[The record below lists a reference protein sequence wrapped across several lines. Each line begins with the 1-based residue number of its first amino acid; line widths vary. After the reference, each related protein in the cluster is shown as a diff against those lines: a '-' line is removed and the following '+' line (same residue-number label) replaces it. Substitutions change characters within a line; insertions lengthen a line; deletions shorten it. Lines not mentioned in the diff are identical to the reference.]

1 MRKEFIVI
9 LVMQLPPSPQI
20 PRFIQRLQWVFNPL
34 QLMETSAKTHGE
46 FFTLRLTTENPLVF
60 ISNTQAIQAI
70 FTTPAEYFDAGRGN
84 KLIQPLVGENSLLL
98 IDGETHQ
105 RQRKLLTPP
114 FHGERMKAYAQIIT
128 HITKEVISNWEIGKL
143 FSVRDSMQEI
153 SLRVILQAVFGLCE
167 GERLTRLQ
175 KLLRS
180 LLELSGSPLR
190 SAVTFF
196 PILQI
201 DLGAWSP
208 WGIFLR
214 QREEIHQ
221 LLYTEIQER
230 RNNFDSS
237 RSDILTLMMS
247 ARDENGE
254 AMTDVE
260 LRDELM
266 TLLFAGHETTASALT
281 WALYWIH
288 HLPSVKEK
296 LLTELNNVD
305 ENTDLNEVSRL
316 PYLTAVCQETLRIY
330 PIAMITLPRMVKTPT
345 TIMGYEFAPGTLLA
359 PCIYLTHRR
368 PDLYPEPEKFKPERF
383 LERQYSQYEYIPF
396 GGGNRRCIGMA
407 FAMFEMKIVLAT
419 VLSNLELSLANH
431 HPVKPIRRGITLA
444 PSGGKWLVATGKR
457 ERVKIAVG
465 V

>member
-1 MRKEFIVI
+1 MK
-9 LVMQLPPSPQI
+9 LPGESHNS
-20 PRFIQRLQWVFNPL
+20 RLMQRLNWVFNPL

-46 FFTLRLTTENPLVF
+46 FFTLRLTVENPLVF
-60 ISNTQAIQAI
+60 ISNPQAIQEI

-84 KLIQPLVGENSLLL
+84 KLLKPLVGENSLLL

-114 FHGERMKAYAQIIT
+114 FHGERMKAYSQIIT
-128 HITKEVISNWEIGKL
+128 NITNEVISNLHIGEP
-143 FSVRDSMQEI
+143 FAVRDAMQEI
-153 SLRVILQAVFGLCE
+153 SLKVILRAVFGLSE
-167 GERLTRLQ
+167 GERFIKLQ
-175 KLLRS
+175 ELLRS

-196 PILQI
+196 PALQV

-208 WGIFLR
+208 WGKFLR

-237 RSDILTLMMS
+237 RSDILSLMMS

-254 AMTDVE
+254 AMTDIE

-281 WALYWIH
+281 WAFYWIH
-288 HLPSVKEK
+288 HLPNVREK
-296 LLTELNNVD
+296 LLTELNSID

-345 TIMGYEFAPGTLLA
+345 KIMGHEFPPGALLA

-368 PDLYPEPEKFKPERF
+368 PDLYPEPEKFQPERF

-407 FAMFEMKIVLAT
+407 FAMFEMKLVLAN
-419 VLSNLELSLANH
+419 VLSKLDLALVNNMT
-431 HPVKPIRRGITLA
+431 VKPLRRGVTLA
-444 PSGGKWLVATGKR
+444 PSGGKWLVTTAKR
-457 ERVKIAVG
+457 ERVKIFPM
-465 V
+465 